1 MITPPGV
8 PARDEALAGLTEQCV
23 RSALPR
29 LKAAIDAGAQPKTN
43 SNFVRIER
51 DPDGGRIQTS
61 SDPPTDYASLLDEEY
76 VASTNQVPYEALDG
90 YADFRSYLRSVPEY
104 FEHLSGGEISQ
115 QHSWAERFFG
125 MKASEFIG
133 RLVDRHVHMA
143 GWDFNSE
150 VFEESYLL
158 LERGLLGRSADGQ
171 ALTVDVLVPLYGL
184 SFDSAAPDGA
194 VRIEELGD
202 ELLAACWPGSH
213 LERYDEQLLL
223 GATHVWVQPRV
234 PVTLDPVSG
243 FADPK
248 GLNFAGLDQLLQVA
262 AISAVTFGIKHVLY
276 RPNNWAEWWIAGL
289 PSAGRWSWTY
299 ERSAGRLKDMATR
312 GNAKALSQ
320 NETQR
325 RFATLA
331 DAPHEA
337 QLAARRLLSAACR
350 PDPIDAVVD
359 ACIGIEALVGDTES
373 NEITYKLALRTSA
386 VLAHAFGADPKLFFA
401 TVKNLYVRRSKIVH
415 GKLKAKD
422 NNTVKAFGDTF
433 SANAIGS
440 VVLSALLGAV
450 LDKPELFGRIAND
463 DLVLSL
469 LSGPE
474 RAEDAPAKGGETAA
488 KLY

>member
-1 MITPPGV
+1 MTIPPGI
-8 PARDEALAGLTEQCV
+8 PARDETLAGLAEQCV
-23 RSALPR
+23 RSALPA
-29 LKAAIDAGAQPKTN
+29 LKAAIDAGVEPKAN

-61 SDPPTDYASLLDEEY
+61 NDPPPNYASLLDEEY
-76 VASTNQVPYEALDG
+76 VASTNQLPYETLEG
-90 YADFRSYLRSVPEY
+90 YADFHAYLRSVPEY
-104 FEHLSGGEISQ
+104 FEHLSGGEKLEQ
-115 QHSWAERFFG
+115 RSWAERFFG
-125 MKASEFIG
+125 MRASEFIG
-133 RLVDRHVHMA
+133 RLVDRHVHIA
-143 GWDFNSE
+143 GWTFDSA

-171 ALTVDVLVPLYGL
+171 ALTVDILVPLYGL
-184 SFDSAAPDGA
+184 SFDGPAPDGA
-194 VRIEELGD
+194 VRIEDLED

-223 GATHVWVQPRV
+223 GATHVWVQRQV
-234 PVTLDPVSG
+234 PVTLDSVSG
-243 FADPK
+243 FVNPRE
-248 GLNFAGLDQLLQVA
+248 LNFAGLDQLLQVC
-262 AISAVTFGIKHVLY
+262 AISAVTFGTKHVLY

-299 ERSAGRLKDMATR
+299 ERSSCRLKDLATR
-312 GNAKALSQ
+312 GNAETLPQAL
-320 NETQR
+320 TQC
-325 RFATLA
+325 RFTTLA
-331 DAPHEA
+331 GAPHEV

-359 ACIGIEALVGDTES
+359 ACIGIEALVGDAES

-386 VLAHAFGADPKLFFA
+386 VLAHALGADPKLFFT

-450 LDKPELFGRIAND
+450 LDKPELIGRIAND

-469 LSGPE
+469 LGGPE
-474 RAEDAPAKGGETAA
+474 RAEDAPHP
-488 KLY
+488 